1 MTAFTLARAR
11 WASRREAWTPLAA
24 LRAGHEQL
32 ASDLAARGAAGAVKA
47 LLPDCAQEA
56 ESAYAACL
64 ALARA
69 TPSQADAIASEV
81 AAS

>member
-1 MTAFTLARAR
+1 MAAGDYKIARQVARTVTAGRAQ
-11 WASRREAWTPLAA
+11 A
-24 LRAGHEQL
+24 LSG
-32 ASDLAARGAAGAVKA
+32 LAARGAADVVKA